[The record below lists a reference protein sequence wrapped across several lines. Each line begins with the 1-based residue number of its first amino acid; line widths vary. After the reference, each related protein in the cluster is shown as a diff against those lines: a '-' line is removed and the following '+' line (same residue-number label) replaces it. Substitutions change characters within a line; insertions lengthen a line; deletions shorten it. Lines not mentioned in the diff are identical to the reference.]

1 MKREIWGK
9 SAFLFKEMLLF
20 IHKYSK
26 VKRLPHQSNKKNKNK
41 KKYEYIQQSGRKLLA
56 QPGN

>member
-9 SAFLFKEMLLF
+9 SALLFKEMLLF

-26 VKRLPHQSNKKNKNK
+26 VKRLSHQSNKKNKNK
-41 KKYEYIQQSGRKLLA
+41 KI
-56 QPGN
+56 

>member
-26 VKRLPHQSNKKNKNK
+26 VKKLSRHSNKKNKNK
-41 KKYEYIQQSGRKLLA
+41 EI
-56 QPGN
+56 

>member
-26 VKRLPHQSNKKNKNK
+26 VKRLFHQSNKKNKNK
-41 KKYEYIQQSGRKLLA
+41 KYEYIQ
-56 QPGN
+56 